1 MKKRIKKTTRTLF
14 ALLAVLVLLMSVPV
28 SVFAAT
34 GDRVKLQIDL
44 RNCPVSFYG
53 TKKYDSDSTP
63 YTAQAGEL
71 NTVEF
76 EVGGSYEFLKLTLNQ
91 DPVNPVREW
100 EVNGTRYD
108 PLLDYTEDENDGEI
122 IHLHSRGMTLIITTE
137 SIVFRAGG
145 NDSLST
151 TEWTIKPIV
160 AASSEIEAKVE
171 TNDSTQGSV
180 TAVKQTAE
188 NTYKLKATANPG
200 YSFDHWV
207 AASTQEEI
215 AQNPYTVTLTASET
229 YTAYFHEWKTATVST
244 DPKGLVRSDGTDAV
258 TAARKWDDTWTLTA
272 YGAVLGDRNYAF
284 SHWSCDEDSSFK
296 SEKNPLD
303 VELTENRHYVAHYIP
318 WQITGLTG
326 IRAGGSSDWAT
337 TEKGAVR

>member
-1 MKKRIKKTTRTLF
+1 MKKR
-14 ALLAVLVLLMSVPV
+14 LLSLLLVLVMLLVLLMSFMV

-44 RNCPVSFYG
+44 RNCPVSFSG
-53 TKKYDSDSTP
+53 TKKYDSDSTL

-76 EVGGSYEFLKLTLNQ
+76 EVGGSYEFLRLTLNQ

-108 PLLDYTEDENDGEI
+108 PLLDYTEDENDGEVI
-122 IHLHSRGMTLIITTE
+122 YLHINGITLIITTK

-145 NDSLST
+145 NSSLST

-188 NTYKLKATANPG
+188 NTYELKATANPG
-200 YSFDHWV
+200 YSFDRWV
-207 AASTQEEI
+207 AARTLDEI
-215 AQNPYTVTLTASET
+215 TQNPYTVTLTASET
-229 YTAYFHEWKTATVST
+229 YTAYFRGWKQATVSS
-244 DPKGLVRSDGTDAV
+244 DQRSGGIDAEQ
-258 TAARKWDDTWTLTA
+258 W
-272 YGAVLGDRNYAF
+272 YGRSN
-284 SHWSCDEDSSFK
+284 DSS
-296 SEKNPLD
+296 EM
-303 VELTENRHYVAHYIP
+303 
-318 WQITGLTG
+318 G
-326 IRAGGSSDWAT
+326 
-337 TEKGAVR
+337 